1 MVTEGQT
8 GVRLLVGSMRAGQA
22 WCYAHEVNPRSRYIL
37 FGVTA
42 MEVCRHL
49 RGRNPRDVTITL
61 GNGAPNV
68 MSDEARATIAQF
80 RAQGAQFN
88 VWTG

>member
-1 MVTEGQT
+1 MVNGT
-8 GVRLLVGSMRAGQA
+8 GVRLLVCSMRAGQA
-22 WCYAHEVNPRSRYIL
+22 WCYANGVNPGSRYVL

-49 RGRNPRDVTITL
+49 RGRDPRDVTITIV
-61 GNGAPNV
+61 NGAPYVLN
-68 MSDEARATIAQF
+68 DEARATIAQF